1 MNAGWLSVM
10 IANPPTKAD
19 ARPASGA
26 CKLVAWTGDTA
37 AASVAQSDQ
46 ADLIGPAVAP
56 PSETAPSWDGGQPW
70 LGHGPQI
77 PGSTMR
83 DILAMLDRVS
93 DLCGPEG
100 HPWVPPIVDFPSAE
114 AVLTAASQ
122 RVTQALREDRQDA
135 PLGWGSAETV
145 DLLLDLKETQGR
157 LREARLAE
165 RVAAFA
171 AVQDALGRLHAVGS
185 VSQLIDRVP
194 EEACRLGFDRAM
206 ISRVH
211 GSLWVPEAVYVEG
224 DPGWAREILRV
235 GRDEPQLL
243 NHLIL
248 ETEMVRRRGPLLVPD
263 AQTDPRVHPT
273 LAAETRV
280 RSYVA
285 APIMPEGRVIGF
297 LHADCYVRRR
307 HVDEFCR
314 DVLWMFAQGVGYAF
328 QRTVLSERLRALRA
342 TVGRMTVDI
351 TKVTDELV
359 DSEVEVA
366 RTDRENV
373 VVAPNDA
380 AMFAADNSPADSA
393 LTRREIDV
401 MRLMATG
408 ETNAG
413 IAARLII
420 SEGTVKSHVKHI
432 LRKLGAANRAEAV
445 CRYLRMQAKTHRTAV
460 DDQPAWR
467 SMAARLQVRH
477 ALESWRPARPIGP
490 AGTPGRAGRAG
501 WPETWSMLRV
511 SD

>member
-1 MNAGWLSVM
+1 MNADWSSVM
-10 IANPPTKAD
+10 IANSRTKAD

-26 CKLVAWTGDTA
+26 CRLVAWTGNTA
-37 AASVAQSDQ
+37 AASMTQSER
-46 ADLIGPAVAP
+46 ADLIGPATTP
-56 PSETAPSWDGGQPW
+56 PSETARTWDGGQPW

-77 PGSTMR
+77 PGSAMR

-100 HPWVPPIVDFPSAE
+100 NPRVPPIVDFPSAE
-114 AVLTAASQ
+114 AALTAASQ
-122 RVTQALREDRQDA
+122 CVTQALWEDRQDA
-135 PLGWGSAETV
+135 PLARSSAETV
-145 DLLLDLKETQGR
+145 GLLLELKETQGR
-157 LREARLAE
+157 LREARLAQ
-165 RVAAFA
+165 RIAAFA
-171 AVQDALGRLHAVGS
+171 SVQDALGRLHGITS

-206 ISRVH
+206 ISRIH
-211 GSLWVPEAVYVEG
+211 GSLWVPEAVWVEG

-243 NHLIL
+243 THLIL
-248 ETEMVRRRGPLLVPD
+248 ETEMVRRRGPLLVLD

-297 LHADCYVRRR
+297 LHADCYMRRR

-373 VVAPNDA
+373 VAPSDA

-401 MRLMATG
+401 LRLMATG

-445 CRYLRMQAKTHRTAV
+445 CRYLRMQATNA
-460 DDQPAWR
+460 QN
-467 SMAARLQVRH
+467 
-477 ALESWRPARPIGP
+477 
-490 AGTPGRAGRAG
+490 GRR
-501 WPETWSMLRV
+501 
-511 SD
+511 

>member
-1 MNAGWLSVM
+1 M
-10 IANPPTKAD
+10 IASSRTTAG
-19 ARPASGA
+19 ARSANGNSHGTRGACQLVAGTPGSGAARDTAPASITQPER
-26 CKLVAWTGDTA
+26 TGTIGHAATPRPDTA
-37 AASVAQSDQ
+37 
-46 ADLIGPAVAP
+46 
-56 PSETAPSWDGGQPW
+56 WDGEQPW
-70 LGHGPQI
+70 LGHGPPI
-77 PGSTMR
+77 PGVTMR
-83 DILAMLDRVS
+83 DVLAVLDRVS

-100 HPWVPPIVDFPSAE
+100 NPRALPIVDFPSAE
-114 AVLTAASQ
+114 ATLTAASQ
-122 RVTQALREDRQDA
+122 RVTQALWEDRQDA
-135 PLGWGSAETV
+135 PLAWGSAGMI
-145 DLLLDLKETQGR
+145 DLLLELKETQGR
-157 LREARLAE
+157 LREARLAQ
-165 RVAAFA
+165 RIAAFA
-171 AVQDALGRLHAVGS
+171 SVQDALGRLHGITS

-206 ISRVH
+206 ISRIH
-211 GSLWVPEAVYVEG
+211 GSLWVPEAVWVEG

-243 NHLIL
+243 THLIL
-248 ETEMVRRRGPLLVPD
+248 ETEMVRRRGPLLVLD

-297 LHADCYVRRR
+297 LHADCYMRRR

-328 QRTVLSERLRALRA
+328 ERTVLSERLHALRA
-342 TVGRMTVDI
+342 TVGRMTFDI

-359 DSEVEVA
+359 DAEVQVA
-366 RTDRENV
+366 RTGRENAAEV
-373 VVAPNDA
+373 PSQA
-380 AMFAADNSPADSA
+380 AMFAADHSPADSA

-401 MRLMATG
+401 LRLMATG

-445 CRYLRMQAKTHRTAV
+445 CRYLRMEAGNATERSQTAG
-460 DDQPAWR
+460 
-467 SMAARLQVRH
+467 
-477 ALESWRPARPIGP
+477 GP
-490 AGTPGRAGRAG
+490 AVPRRR
-501 WPETWSMLRV
+501 W
-511 SD
+511 

>member
-1 MNAGWLSVM
+1 M
-10 IANPPTKAD
+10 IANSRTTAGVRAANGASAGYLMVVPAPST
-19 ARPASGA
+19 ASGIGA
-26 CKLVAWTGDTA
+26 GGGGTAHSNPPVTGGARRLA
-37 AASVAQSDQ
+37 ARTPS
-46 ADLIGPAVAP
+46 
-56 PSETAPSWDGGQPW
+56 SETARTWDGEQPW

-77 PGSTMR
+77 PSATVR
-83 DILAMLDRVS
+83 DVLAVLDHVS

-100 HPWVPPIVDFPSAE
+100 SPRALPIVDFPSAE
-114 AVLTAASQ
+114 AALTAASQ
-122 RVTQALREDRQDA
+122 HVTQALSEDRQDA
-135 PLGWGSAETV
+135 PLARGSAETV
-145 DLLLDLKETQGR
+145 DLLLELKDTQGR
-157 LREARLAE
+157 LREARLAH
-165 RVAAFA
+165 RIAAFA
-171 AVQDALGRLHAVGS
+171 SVQDALGRLHGITS
-185 VSQLIDRVP
+185 VSQLIDRIP

-211 GSLWVPEAVYVEG
+211 GSMWVPEAVYVEG
-224 DPGWAREILRV
+224 DAGWAQEILRA

-273 LAAETRV
+273 LAAATLS
-280 RSYVA
+280 RSYVT

-297 LHADCYVRRR
+297 LHADCYMRRR

-328 QRTVLSERLRALRA
+328 QHSVLSERLHALRA
-342 TVGRMTVDI
+342 TVGRMTFDI

-359 DSEVEVA
+359 DAEVEVA

-373 VVAPNDA
+373 AVARSGA
-380 AMFAADNSPADSA
+380 AMFAADYSAANSE

-401 MRLMATG
+401 LRLMATG

-420 SEGTVKSHVKHI
+420 SEGTVKSHVKHL

-445 CRYLRMQAKTHRTAV
+445 CRYFRMESGNATG
-460 DDQPAWR
+460 R
-467 SMAARLQVRH
+467 SQM
-477 ALESWRPARPIGP
+477 SNGP
-490 AGTPGRAGRAG
+490 AVPGRRWLRESPQNRGCKEVRAWWLPSPGRR
-501 WPETWSMLRV
+501 PRCRP
-511 SD
+511 